1 MPALAVRLSLGVVL
15 LVSGCAAAP
24 QTYTERALQVRCEST
39 GGRWHAGVEREGF
52 CEFQSPGM
60 I

>member
-1 MPALAVRLSLGVVL
+1 MRALAVRLSLGAVL
-15 LVSGCAAAP
+15 LASGCATSQPPYAD
-24 QTYTERALQVRCEST
+24 RDLQARCESN
-39 GGRWHAGVEREGF
+39 GGRWHAALMREGY